1 MKTNAPNHSPSF
13 FMLPAFVHSHD
24 ERGYKRGLR
33 ARRCPGRKAIHKTM
47 PVYPALARQSNL
59 AGTVKV
65 VAIVAPDGKVK
76 TVEAVGG
83 SPILIEAAKDAIGQW
98 KFAPAPAES
107 REVIELHF
115 NP

>member
-1 MKTNAPNHSPSF
+1 MPPISSRSLPLCLFLLVLTLGAASTRATNAQDS
-13 FMLPAFVHSHD
+13 A
-24 ERGYKRGLR
+24 
-33 ARRCPGRKAIHKTM
+33 PGRKVTHQIT
-47 PVYPALARQSNL
+47 PLYPALARQINL

-65 VAIVAPDGKVK
+65 VAVVAPDGKVK

-83 SPILIEAAKDAIGQW
+83 SPILIQAAKDAVSRW

>member
-1 MKTNAPNHSPSF
+1 MKTNPTSHSLSF
-13 FMLPAFVHSHD
+13 FCLLLLFILMMSAATNVVCAQDAAPA
-24 ERGYKRGLR
+24 
-33 ARRCPGRKAIHKTM
+33 RKVTHKTM
-47 PVYPALARQSNL
+47 PAYPALARQSNL

-76 TVEAVGG
+76 TVQAVGG
-83 SPILIEAAKDAIGQW
+83 SPILIEAAKDAIAQW